1 MTSIRGWI
9 KGRIR
14 SRTQNARSAA
24 RPGTPAGPA
33 GRGDRAGPVR
43 SGGSARRQVP
53 AWLTAPVWALLILG
67 CAGGSYRAERTT
79 PSLGY
84 RNGVWEGSGRGHGG
98 EIRVEVRIASGLIQE
113 IGIAPH
119 QEDPFTGGEAMAELL
134 ELVLDY
140 QSTDLDAISGATE
153 SSAGF
158 LAAVEEALGQAAR
171 REPSGP

>member
-1 MTSIRGWI
+1 
-9 KGRIR
+9 
-14 SRTQNARSAA
+14 
-24 RPGTPAGPA
+24 
-33 GRGDRAGPVR
+33 
-43 SGGSARRQVP
+43 
-53 AWLTAPVWALLILG
+53 
-67 CAGGSYRAERTT
+67 
-79 PSLGY
+79 
-84 RNGVWEGSGRGHGG
+84 
-98 EIRVEVRIASGLIQE
+98 VEVRIASGLIQE